1 VRRRYPAQR
10 FVLAAGAAGL
20 LLLGLVARMF
30 WLQVVTTEQWQR
42 EVVRQSSQQ
51 VQTPARRGSIYDRNG
66 TPLALT
72 EERVKVGVTDP
83 SHWRKPA
90 HRGRLAQALDLD
102 PSHLDGKLKGRSGHV
117 VVHGSAVLAP
127 EVLAT
132 LGREP
137 TVTLHRYYRRTY
149 PMGALATRL
158 LGRVGSSG
166 QGDAGVELYLDDRLA
181 GSPGLELVVRDGLRR
196 ETLRRV
202 SLVPPAPGADVRLT
216 LDARM
221 QAILE
226 DELLAALEAS
236 GAEEGQAIL
245 MDPRTGEVLAL
256 AEAPLLGDRD
266 RRAYPVDQ
274 WRTRAA
280 TDLFEPGSTFKLFT
294 FASLLSHAVVDTAE
308 TFDGEKVPG
317 KERTSADLGP
327 VVLNDDHAV
336 GVVSLRHAFA
346 VSSNIVTG
354 KVVSYLRRE
363 EFHADLRRFGL
374 GTRTGSG
381 WPAETVGILHD
392 PAEWEPRS
400 KPTVAIGQEIGV
412 SLLQLVSGY
421 SALVGDGTLRSP
433 RFLLDWSDS
442 RGRRQQPASNVI
454 RRRVVSPSVI
464 EMLRELC
471 RNVVEQPYGTG
482 TKAAVVGLDVAGKT
496 GTGQIPTKGGYRRD
510 AFTASFV
517 GFAPS
522 EDPRLVG
529 AVVLH
534 GARGA
539 GRWGGQSAAP
549 AFSNVLR
556 RILISTHWLD
566 AAAAAEATVAPEPDA
581 EVPDLRGLGASEVS
595 ALADAEAWIP
605 EPPAPAAHARVVS
618 QMPRP
623 GTPLRAGTR
632 VRLAWASGESE

>member
-1 VRRRYPAQR
+1 MKRRYPTQR
-10 FVLAAGAAGL
+10 FVVVAGL
-20 LLLGLVARMF
+20 AGLILLGLAARMF

-83 SHWRKPA
+83 SHWRRPEA
-90 HRGRLAQALDLD
+90 LRRLADVLDLD
-102 PSHLDGKLKGRSGHV
+102 PGHLDGKLRGRSGHV
-117 VVHGSAVLAP
+117 VVHASAVLAP
-127 EVLAT
+127 DELAG

-158 LGRVGSSG
+158 LGRVGNSG
-166 QGDAGVELYLDDRLA
+166 QGDAGIELFLDELLA
-181 GSPGLELVVRDGLRR
+181 GTPGRELVVRDGLRR

-202 SLVPPAPGADVRLT
+202 SLVAPAPGADVRLT
-216 LDARM
+216 VDVRM

-226 DELLAALEAS
+226 EELQDALEAS

-274 WRTRAA
+274 WRTRSA
-280 TDLFEPGSTFKLFT
+280 TDLYEPGSTFKLFT

-317 KERTSADLGP
+317 KEKTTADLGHIT
-327 VVLNDDHAV
+327 LSDDHAV
-336 GVVSLRHAFA
+336 GNVSLRHAFT
-346 VSSNIVTG
+346 VSSNIITG
-354 KVVSYLRRE
+354 KVVSYLRDA
-363 EFHADLRRFGL
+363 EFHGDLRRFGF
-374 GTRTGSG
+374 GSRTGSG

-392 PAEWEPRS
+392 PQDWEPRS
-400 KPTVAIGQEIGV
+400 KPTVAIGQEVGV
-412 SLLQLVSGY
+412 SLFQLTAGY

-433 RFLLDWSDS
+433 RFLQEWTDH
-442 RGRRQQPASNVI
+442 RGRRHQPASNVI
-454 RRRVVSPSVI
+454 RRRVVTPSVI
-464 EMLRELC
+464 LMLRELC

-482 TKAAVVGLDVAGKT
+482 TLARVAGLDVAGKT
-496 GTGQIPTKGGYRRD
+496 GTGQIPGPGGYRRD
-510 AFTASFV
+510 GYTASFV

-534 GARGA
+534 GAKGA
-539 GRWGGQSAAP
+539 KRWGGQSAAP

-556 RILISTHWLD
+556 RVLISTHWLD
-566 AAAAAEATVAPEPDA
+566 AAAVAEATLAPEPDDT
-581 EVPDLRGLGASEVS
+581 VPDLRGLDASAVE
-595 ALADAEAWIP
+595 ALADAGSWVAQP
-605 EPPAPAAHARVVS
+605 AAPAAEARVVS

-623 GTPLRAGTR
+623 GTPMRAGTQ
-632 VRLAWASGESE
+632 VRLAWATGESE